1 MRRVAY
7 GIGAVLGSFGM
18 SLCCLAPLVFSVL
31 FPLLGLSVFSS
42 LWLLRTV
49 VPYRPWFFVATIL
62 FLGLG
67 FYMNYRPGAPRG
79 RINRAILWASTV
91 LVFVSMGYSASI
103 EGRYFFLSLL
113 PLR

>member
-1 MRRVAY
+1 MRRAAY
-7 GIGAVLGSFGM
+7 GIGSVLGAFGM
-18 SLCCLAPLVFSVL
+18 SLCCLAPLVFPLV

-42 LWLLRTV
+42 LWLLRTL
-49 VPYRPWFFVATIL
+49 VPYRSWFFLTTVI

-79 RINRAILWASTV
+79 KINRAVLWASTTLV
-91 LVFVSMGYSASI
+91 LVSMGYSASI